1 MRTPKQT
8 IIAPVSHN
16 PRPPLEPIVISPS
29 EEFKSALLDEIQRM
43 EQARRD
49 AHRIPEHILYRELI
63 SHISTALNALYK
75 DEKIKVGPT
84 INDKYISTITE

>member
-1 MRTPKQT
+1 MRKPKQT

-43 EQARRD
+43 EQ
-49 AHRIPEHILYRELI
+49 EHILYRELI